1 VTWHAGLDLRR
12 EANTVLPQG
21 QQLERLLLKVDFS
34 ACGWRITTEAQAQR
48 ALADIDANH
57 DGSVEWAELAH
68 ACALRYRL
76 MAASLSEL
84 REQARELPPAV
95 LCAVARV
102 PSSSSADDASS
113 ASSAAAAAGA
123 RGGSHRLRRRRDHSS
138 KGELTAGLETL
149 LEHSLDAGDPREA
162 TLSLL
167 VRAGLCDWGGLGRMS
182 VEQLHKQ
189 AAKVKVSAVRAG
201 A

>member
-84 REQARELPPAV
+84 RRQARELPPAV
-95 LCAVARV
+95 LCAVARG
-102 PSSSSADDASS
+102 PADDASS

-123 RGGSHRLRRRRDHSS
+123 RGGSHRRRRRRRDHSHS
-138 KGELTAGLETL
+138 STGELTAGLETL

>member
-1 VTWHAGLDLRR
+1 M
-12 EANTVLPQG
+12 LPQG